1 MIGKTTFRLASVQVN
16 DEKNPVVQLIRYDV
30 QHHDDKTVLE
40 FEVHLRRVLRD
51 GTCSANVVFD
61 GIQEASPQRAM
72 ATLSAWCQR
81 AAHGLNRIAAQA
93 GSLPHSHLPLQD
105 GPFVSLEGPISF
117 SLKGPAN
124 VISGSNYEQA

>member
-40 FEVHLRRVLRD
+40 FEVHVRRVLRD

-61 GIQEASPQRAM
+61 GIQESSPQRAM
-72 ATLSAWCQR
+72 AILSAWCQR
-81 AAHGLNRIAAQA
+81 AVHGLNRIIAQA

-105 GPFVSLEGPISF
+105 GPFVSLDDPVTFG
-117 SLKGPAN
+117 LKGPEN
-124 VISGSNYEQA
+124 VISRTNREQA

>member
-30 QHHDDKTVLE
+30 QHRDDHSVLE
-40 FEVHLRRVLRD
+40 FEVHLRRVLKD

-61 GIQEASPQRAM
+61 GIQEASPQLAM
-72 ATLSAWCQR
+72 NMLTAWCRR
-81 AAHGLNRIAAQA
+81 AAHAIDRIVAQA
-93 GSLPHSHLPLQD
+93 GSLPHPHLPLQD
-105 GPFVSLEGPISF
+105 GPFVSLEGPIAF

-124 VISGSNYEQA
+124 VISGTNSEQA